1 MTPIAN
7 PAPSVPETVVVTP
20 APLTPAEVIAEYR
33 RQAAG
38 DREVRP

>member
-20 APLTPAEVIAEYR
+20 APLTPAEAR
-33 RQAAG
+33 RMRG
-38 DREVRP
+38 YSSNDS